1 MIVLPLL
8 FRFLARLPLS
18 LLHNLGA
25 LLGWAAWL
33 LSPTYRRNMRA
44 FMGHAGL
51 LEYRNAAIAETGKM
65 FLELPKVWLR
75 PFDEI
80 VGRVVKVSGWEVVQK
95 VHDAKRGLIILTPH
109 MGCFEMIAQYLASH
123 RPMTALYRPP
133 KQAWLEPI
141 IREGRGAKVK
151 LAPADMSGVRRL
163 IKALR
168 SGETIGIL
176 PDQVPGNGEGVWAP
190 FFGQPA
196 YTMTLAARLSE
207 TDADVVFVYTE
218 RLLYGAGYHLH
229 FRAPVEPLHGTLEER
244 AAQINREVE
253 AMIRECPS
261 QYLWGY
267 NRYKRPRNAGEPT

>member
-1 MIVLPLL
+1 MLPRLFRLLASLPLH
-8 FRFLARLPLS
+8 

-25 LLGWAAWL
+25 LAGWLAWL
-33 LSPTYRRNMRA
+33 LSPTYRRNMRT
-44 FMGHAGL
+44 FMGHAGTL
-51 LEYRNAAIAETGKM
+51 AWRNAAIAEAGKM

-80 VGRVVKVSGWEVVQK
+80 VGRVVKVSGWDAVQQ

-109 MGCFEMIAQYLASH
+109 LGCFEMIAQYLASH

-163 IKALR
+163 LKALK

-176 PDQVPGNGEGVWAP
+176 PDQVPGNGEGVWAS

-196 YTMTLAARLSE
+196 YTMTLAARLTE
-207 TDADVVFVYTE
+207 TDAAVIFVYAE
-218 RLLYGAGYHLH
+218 RLAYGAGYHLH
-229 FRAPVEPLHGTLEER
+229 FRPPAEPLQGALEKR
-244 AAQINREVE
+244 AEQINREVE
-253 AMIRECPS
+253 AMIRECPA

-267 NRYKRPRNAGEPT
+267 NRYKVPRNAGTPP

>member
-1 MIVLPLL
+1 VSTL

-25 LLGWAAWL
+25 LMGLVAWL
-33 LSPTYRRNMRA
+33 ASPTYRRNVHT

-51 LEYRNAAIAETGKM
+51 LPHRWRAIAESGKTI
-65 FLELPKVWLR
+65 FELPKVWLR
-75 PFDEI
+75 PYEEI
-80 VGRVVKVSGWEVVQK
+80 ISRVVKVSGWEVVQQS
-95 VHDAKRGLIILTPH
+95 HDAKRGLIILTPH
-109 MGCFEMIAQYLASH
+109 LGCFEMIAQYLASH

-163 IKALR
+163 LKALKA
-168 SGETIGIL
+168 GETIGIL
-176 PDQVPGNGEGVWAP
+176 PDQVPGNGEGAWSS

-196 YTMTLAARLSE
+196 YTMTLAARLTA
-207 TDADVVFVYTE
+207 TDADVVFCYAE
-218 RLLYGAGYHLH
+218 RLPYGAGYHLH
-229 FRAPVEPLHGTLEER
+229 FRAPLTPLQGDLNER
-244 AAQINREVE
+244 ATQINQEVE
-253 AMIRECPS
+253 ALIRECPA

-267 NRYKRPRNAGEPT
+267 NRYKVPRNAGLPGAAN